1 SSNGQLLDLGAQV
14 TKIALQKARQNCR
27 PSGTD
32 GIELRSAHTVVSSG
46 NGFTTQGTR
55 EVAHGNVEGR
65 STEIT
70 LRARQKPGS
79 LRFSI
84 APRRL
89 GSEMPTLC
97 WCDAIAV
104 PIFAS

>member
-1 SSNGQLLDLGAQV
+1 M
-14 TKIALQKARQNCR
+14 
-27 PSGTD
+27 
-32 GIELRSAHTVVSSG
+32 
-46 NGFTTQGTR
+46 
-55 EVAHGNVEGR
+55 AHGNVQRR

-70 LRARQKPGS
+70 LRTRQKPGS
-79 LRFSI
+79 PRFSI

-104 PIFAS
+104 PMFASRNRSDREADCDLTTHDCIDGATD